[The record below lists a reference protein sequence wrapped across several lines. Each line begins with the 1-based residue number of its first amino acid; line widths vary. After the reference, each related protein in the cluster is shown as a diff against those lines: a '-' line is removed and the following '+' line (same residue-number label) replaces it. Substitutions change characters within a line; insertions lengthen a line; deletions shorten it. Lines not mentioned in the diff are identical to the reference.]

1 MHMNFRNIL
10 FSLSF
15 ILASPV
21 SAVADVPVG
30 LWEAKPDRRG
40 VVVHVRTKPCGS
52 AICGRIERAKDR
64 RGYDTPST
72 DLGRRMLL
80 NMQAQSDGSYT
91 GKVWEPVDNR
101 MLTAK
106 MRVRGNMMELNTC
119 DGVACD
125 DVVWTR
131 LR

>member
-1 MHMNFRNIL
+1 MNLLKLL
-10 FSLSF
+10 FSYLIFASLPVLS
-15 ILASPV
+15 L
-21 SAVADVPVG
+21 ADVPVG

-40 VVVHVRTKPCGS
+40 VVVHVRTKPCGG

-91 GKVWEPVDNR
+91 GKVWEPVGNR

-119 DGVACD
+119 DGDACAN
-125 DVVWTR
+125 VVWTR